1 MKDEARTPSIRF
13 AGFTDAW
20 EQREFGETFTFLQ
33 NNTLSRAD
41 LADSGD
47 GASNIHYGDILVKF
61 GECINIATAS
71 LPIITNES
79 VINKYRSSFLKNGDI
94 VIADTAEDE
103 TVGKCAEIIEEK
115 GETIISGLHTIPC
128 RPTCD
133 FAGGFLGYYMNS
145 SSFHDQLS
153 PLMQGIKVTSISKS
167 ALQTTMV
174 QYPQEKEEQAQ
185 IGRMFQNLDRLI
197 TLHQRKYDQLVNI
210 KKSMLE
216 KMFPKNGELVPEVRF
231 VGFTDAW
238 EQREFGETFTFLQN
252 NTLSRADLADSG
264 DGASNIHYGDILV
277 KFGECINIAT
287 ASLPIITNESVI
299 NKYRSSFLK
308 NGDIVIADTAEDET
322 VGKCAEI
329 IEEKGETIISGLHTI
344 PCRPTCDF
352 AGGFLGY
359 YMNSSSFH
367 DQLSPLMQG
376 IKVTSISKSALQT
389 TMVQYPQ
396 EKEEQA
402 QIGRMFQNL
411 DRLITLHQRKLERLK
426 NIKKA
431 CLSKMFV

>member
-1 MKDEARTPSIRF
+1 MKWKFSFRRKESRF
-13 AGFTDAW
+13 APWLFS
-20 EQREFGETFTFLQ
+20 
-33 NNTLSRAD
+33 LS
-41 LADSGD
+41 
-47 GASNIHYGDILVKF
+47 
-61 GECINIATAS
+61 
-71 LPIITNES
+71 
-79 VINKYRSSFLKNGDI
+79 
-94 VIADTAEDE
+94 
-103 TVGKCAEIIEEK
+103 
-115 GETIISGLHTIPC
+115 
-128 RPTCD
+128 
-133 FAGGFLGYYMNS
+133 
-145 SSFHDQLS
+145 
-153 PLMQGIKVTSISKS
+153 
-167 ALQTTMV
+167 
-174 QYPQEKEEQAQ
+174 
-185 IGRMFQNLDRLI
+185 
-197 TLHQRKYDQLVNI
+197 
-210 KKSMLE
+210 
-216 KMFPKNGELVPEVRF
+216 
-231 VGFTDAW
+231 W

>member
-1 MKDEARTPSIRF
+1 M
-13 AGFTDAW
+13 
-20 EQREFGETFTFLQ
+20 
-33 NNTLSRAD
+33 
-41 LADSGD
+41 ADSGD

-197 TLHQRKYDQLVNI
+197 TLHQRVQCVTSLLMSWEFD
-210 KKSMLE
+210 
-216 KMFPKNGELVPEVRF
+216 RF
-231 VGFTDAW
+231 TIFW
-238 EQREFGETFTFLQN
+238 EQRKIGDLCQRTTGGGTPRTGVSEYWNGEIPWFQSSDFKDGIVTLQ
-252 NTLSRADLADSG
+252 
-264 DGASNIHYGDILV
+264 ASNKHISQEGLHNSAAQLIPGESIAIVARVGFGKLSLIPFQYTTSQDIL
-277 KFGECINIAT
+277 
-287 ASLPIITNESVI
+287 SLSNLTIDPLYGVYTIYKKLQSELMSV
-299 NKYRSSFLK
+299 
-308 NGDIVIADTAEDET
+308 
-322 VGKCAEI
+322 
-329 IEEKGETIISGLHTI
+329 
-344 PCRPTCDF
+344 
-352 AGGFLGY
+352 
-359 YMNSSSFH
+359 
-367 DQLSPLMQG
+367 QG
-376 IKVTSISKSALQT
+376 TSIKGVTKDDLLAKDISVSPNDA
-389 TMVQYPQ
+389 
-396 EKEEQA
+396 EQ
-402 QIGRMFQNL
+402 QKIGLFFHNL
-411 DRLITLHQRKLERLK
+411 DDLITLHQREFSHTKL
-426 NIKKA
+426 NINYVKYYQRIRPLLYILCSVDK
-431 CLSKMFV
+431 SV

>member
-1 MKDEARTPSIRF
+1 MKPNNDTPSIRFAGFTDAWEQREVGELLTERNEQSPKSEDYPLMAFIAYEGVAPKGERYDRSSLVNDTENKLYKHTEKGDFIYSSNNLETGSIGLNNYGNACISPVYSIFSCTELSIPDFIGRRLCRKDFISEMVKWRQGVIYGQWRIHEDDFVKIKIEVPTVQEQKKIGQLLLSLDTLITLHQRKYDQLVNIKKSMLEKMFPKSGELVPEVRF

-33 NNTLSRAD
+33 NNTLSRVD

-47 GASNIHYGDILVKF
+47 GTRNIHYGDILVKF

-145 SSFHDQLS
+145 SSFHDQLI

-185 IGRMFQNLDRLI
+185 IGRMFQNLDDLI
-197 TLHQRKYDQLVNI
+197 TLHQR
-210 KKSMLE
+210 
-216 KMFPKNGELVPEVRF
+216 R
-231 VGFTDAW
+231 
-238 EQREFGETFTFLQN
+238 
-252 NTLSRADLADSG
+252 
-264 DGASNIHYGDILV
+264 
-277 KFGECINIAT
+277 
-287 ASLPIITNESVI
+287 
-299 NKYRSSFLK
+299 
-308 NGDIVIADTAEDET
+308 
-322 VGKCAEI
+322 
-329 IEEKGETIISGLHTI
+329 
-344 PCRPTCDF
+344 
-352 AGGFLGY
+352 
-359 YMNSSSFH
+359 
-367 DQLSPLMQG
+367 
-376 IKVTSISKSALQT
+376 
-389 TMVQYPQ
+389 
-396 EKEEQA
+396 
-402 QIGRMFQNL
+402 
-411 DRLITLHQRKLERLK
+411 LERLQ

-431 CLSKMFV
+431 CLEKMFV